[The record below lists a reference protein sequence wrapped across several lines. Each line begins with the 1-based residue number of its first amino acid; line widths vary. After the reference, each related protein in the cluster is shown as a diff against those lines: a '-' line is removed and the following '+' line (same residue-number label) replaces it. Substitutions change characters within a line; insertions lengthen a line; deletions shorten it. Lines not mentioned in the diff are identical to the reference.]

1 MKARVVLRALRSWR
15 TARSWLASFLVVLGI
30 LEGAISL
37 LAAFFPAKIQEGRWR
52 YLLIVVII
60 SITIATARAWPRSRY
75 SKRFA
80 VPNTQISIVVGDLF
94 EQDGHLVIGMSDTF
108 DTETPRVISSK
119 SVQGQFLQREYAD
132 DRTQLDADL
141 VEALQGTRVAS
152 VESRSS
158 KPLGKLERY
167 GIGTVAVLGTVKR
180 HYFCVAYASMS
191 NKLVAQATVE
201 GIWTSLANVWK
212 EVRDQAQLN
221 AVSIPVV
228 GSGLARLSAQLSN
241 ADLVRLIA
249 ISFLAASRERIVTRH
264 LQIVI
269 HPRDAEDLDLQE
281 LAEILAAQ

>member
-1 MKARVVLRALRSWR
+1 M
-15 TARSWLASFLVVLGI
+15 
-30 LEGAISL
+30 
-37 LAAFFPAKIQEGRWR
+37 
-52 YLLIVVII
+52 
-60 SITIATARAWPRSRY
+60 
-75 SKRFA
+75 
-80 VPNTQISIVVGDLF
+80 VGDLF
-94 EQDGHLVIGMSDTF
+94 DQDGHLVIGMSDTF

-119 SVQGQFLQREYAD
+119 SVQGQFLQREYAE
-132 DRTQLDADL
+132 DRAQLDDDL

-167 GIGTVAVLGTVKR
+167 GLGTVAVLGTVRR
-180 HYFCVAYASMS
+180 HYFCVAYTSMS

-212 EVRDQAQLN
+212 EIRDQAQLGT
-221 AVSIPVV
+221 VSIPVV

-241 ADLVRLIA
+241 ADLVRLIT
-249 ISFLAASRERIVTRH
+249 ISFLAASRERVVTRH

-281 LAEILAAQ
+281 LAEILAVQ

>member
-1 MKARVVLRALRSWR
+1 MKARVVLRTLRSWR

-37 LAAFFPAKIQEGRWR
+37 LAAFFPAKIQEGRWW

-80 VPNTQISIVVGDLF
+80 VPNTQVSIVVGDLF

-132 DRTQLDADL
+132 DRAQLDADL

-152 VESRSS
+152 VEPRSS

-212 EVRDQAQLN
+212 EVRGQAQLN

-249 ISFLAASRERIVTRH
+249 ISFLAASRERVVTRH

-269 HPRDAEDLDLQE
+269 HPRDAEDLDLRE